1 MRTSH
6 VLPVFL
12 KRITGSSYIRI
23 NVVRLVTSLAYPAS
37 CFVGDDL
44 GAAGKANFCEMTLE
58 QQLKLIEAH
67 EGFPH

>member
-1 MRTSH
+1 
-6 VLPVFL
+6 
-12 KRITGSSYIRI
+12 
-23 NVVRLVTSLAYPAS
+23 VRLVTSLAYPAS